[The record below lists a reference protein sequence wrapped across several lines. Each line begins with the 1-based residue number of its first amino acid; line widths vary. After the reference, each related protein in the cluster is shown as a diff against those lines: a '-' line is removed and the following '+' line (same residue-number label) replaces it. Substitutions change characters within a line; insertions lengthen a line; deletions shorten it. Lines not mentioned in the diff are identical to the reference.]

1 MKIVRNPNRWLKK
14 LSQAAALVS
23 LMAGSQTAYSQD
35 GGFTFGR
42 TPTGSASEVVDSNTN
57 GLGVTFRGG
66 HMAGSTVGREE
77 SITHINLM
85 PYVSIN
91 DGMLFGDSRL
101 LRANKGDLGWSFGG
115 GYRHY
120 IQDWDVVVGGNGY
133 YDHDG
138 LTGADLQQWS
148 AGAEILAHGWEMR
161 GNYYQTFGDT
171 FSLVGQRIDQN
182 SAAFA
187 GNNITFTRIDTF
199 AEALKGFDAEAGI
212 LLPGDIAE
220 RFDLRAFGGGYF
232 YEGENIDGFAGWST
246 RLQADIGRW
255 LELGLKLT
263 DDEVFSTT
271 LSFNAAVYFG
281 GFESQEHTKRS
292 AIQRFRDPVRRNMN
306 VVASTSDTLAPGQI
320 AIDPNDNLPF
330 TVAHVN
336 SNDLIGPFNGTVEN
350 PFANLTQG
358 LGANTDIVFVHAGS
372 QFNAAP
378 QNVVSLLPSQK
389 LIGEGLIQ
397 TNRSTETS
405 VTVLALG
412 NPLQLTLPDSP
423 TFAANPNL
431 LRPTIGNS
439 VGNAVTMAN
448 DSAFSGFI
456 IDNPTGNGIFSNGAV
471 DTSISDVLVQGAGQS
486 AIFLQN
492 TSGTTAITNT
502 TLIADAA
509 ATGATFHV
517 NGGSGT
523 VRFSS
528 TDNFVLAAI
537 TNASSQ
543 QSVLI
548 ENMTGGNVD
557 MIRSSV
563 TEDGGLG
570 VVIRNNTGGAATLDN
585 LNLANSSGTGIAI
598 LDSAGNYTIRK
609 TSTQLQQTTVTNAA
623 LQSILVNN
631 ASGTI
636 TFTDDVLISSRNA
649 EGVEVR
655 FSSGDVTFND
665 NVTLN
670 DLAAGAVARA
680 GVFVHDQLANG
691 SVAFQDQLTI
701 RGTATRGSLAEGV
714 FLTNNNAASEF
725 LVSGDTNIVGT
736 NGVSVRI
743 DNNNGLARF
752 LGQTQISQR
761 LVEGIA
767 VTNSAGAVQFG
778 GTAGDVATVLND
790 LAAPSQS
797 AAILATNNSANIVFG
812 GVSVDNAQ
820 GNLPGGAGMHLVNN
834 TGEINVGTLNIV
846 SLDGVGLFGLNN
858 SSIEI
863 RGGDIISDNQA
874 AVNIEQSGI
883 EISLESVTSS
893 NSPNYGIRLVETNR
907 TNLQTFEVDP
917 NIAND
922 VPGDGGIISGAKGNG
937 LDDNDA
943 AGVFLQNAGQ
953 VRLRAMTLDDNEFGV
968 RIRNTETTPG
978 LPDSIKQN
986 FILERSLV
994 QESDIRGLDSQD
1006 LMGLSIQ
1013 NSTFDNNGDDAGD
1026 GRETILLNYTTR
1038 LDLDTITR
1046 FSQANDPFV
1055 VTIEDSDFTSV
1066 TNDVIRVGQTGIGAN
1081 GAAIRFDLL
1090 RNSFTVSDTADFT
1103 GAGGADLL
1111 DDAFIFDWDGPAQV
1125 IVEDNLFDM
1134 ISVNQQQAVRIIT
1147 DSNTDE
1153 LDFSFQRNQVNVNN
1167 VTLNEGAVDLDL
1179 TGPANINSANYQ
1191 IANNVL
1197 NLSDGTGVNNNNAGG
1212 LPTGFELT
1220 LNRVADVGFVNN
1232 DIIIAADG
1240 GTGIHIDR
1248 AVASSEF
1255 LINGNRIGFFD
1266 NGNAAERGIIF
1277 RQVTGVVSLFGNV
1290 DNEVI
1295 ILQNNGGNGVVEQAF
1310 LMPLNSNNGRI
1321 IVNGALVP

>member
-14 LSQAAALVS
+14 LSRAAALLS
-23 LMAGSQTAYSQD
+23 LMAGTQTAYSQD
-35 GGFTFGR
+35 GAFTFGR
-42 TPTGSASEVVDSNTN
+42 TPTGSASEVVDSNRD
-57 GLGVTFRGG
+57 GLGVQFRGG
-66 HMAGSTVGREE
+66 HMAGSTVGRQE

-101 LRANKGDLGWSFGG
+101 LRANKGDLAWSFGG

-120 IQDWDVVVGGNGY
+120 IQDWDVVIGGNGY

-148 AGAEILAHGWEMR
+148 TGAEILAHDWEMR

-171 FSLVGQRIDQN
+171 FNLVGQRIDQD

-199 AEALKGFDAEAGI
+199 AEALKGFDAEAGF

-220 RFDLRAFGGGYF
+220 RFDLRAFGGGY
-232 YEGENIDGFAGWST
+232 YYQGENIDGFAGWST
-246 RLQADIGRW
+246 RMQADIGRW

-263 DDEVFSTT
+263 NDEVFDTT
-271 LSFNAAVYFG
+271 VSFNAAVYFG

-306 VVASTSDTLAPGQI
+306 VVASTSDTNAPGQI
-320 AIDPNDNLPF
+320 AIDPDDNLPF

-350 PFANLTQG
+350 PFSSLTQG
-358 LGANTDIVFVHAGS
+358 LGAGTDIVFVHAGS

-378 QNVVSLLPSQK
+378 QNIVNLLPSQQ

-397 TNRSTETS
+397 TNRNTETT

-431 LRPTIGNS
+431 LRPTIANS
-439 VGNAVTMAN
+439 AGNAVTMAN
-448 DSAFSGFI
+448 ESTFSGFI
-456 IDNPTGNGIFSNGAV
+456 IDNPTGHGIFSNGAI
-471 DTSISDVLVQGAGQS
+471 DTSINDVLVQGADQS

-509 ATGATFHV
+509 ATDATFHV
-517 NGGSGT
+517 TGGSGI

-528 TDNFVLAAI
+528 TDNFLLAAI
-537 TNASSQ
+537 TNDSAQ

-570 VVIRNNTGGAATLDN
+570 VVIRNNTGGSATLDN
-585 LNLANSSGTGIAI
+585 LNLANSTGTGIAI

-623 LQSILVNN
+623 QQSILVNN

-636 TFTDDVLISSRNA
+636 TFTDDVLISNRNA

-655 FSSGDVTFND
+655 LSSGSVRFGGDVMLD
-665 NVTLN
+665 ELG
-670 DLAAGAVARA
+670 GAVGAQA
-680 GVFVHDQLANG
+680 GISVHDQLANG
-691 SVAFQDQLTI
+691 SVIMEDQLTI
-701 RGTATRGSLAEGV
+701 RGVTGRGSLAEGV
-714 FLTNNNAASEF
+714 LLTNNNAASEF
-725 LVSGDTNIVGT
+725 IVQGDTNIIGT
-736 NGVSVRI
+736 NGISVRI
-743 DNNNGLARF
+743 NNNDGRAQF

-767 VTNSAGAVQFG
+767 ITNSAGAIQFG
-778 GTAGDVATVLND
+778 GTASDIASVLND

-797 AAILATNNSANIVFG
+797 AAILATDNSANIVFG
-812 GVSVDNAQ
+812 GIAVDNAQ
-820 GNLPGGAGMHLVNN
+820 GNLPGGAGVHLVNN
-834 TGEINVGTLNIV
+834 TGEINIGTLDII

-858 SSIEI
+858 ASIEV
-863 RGGDIISDNQA
+863 RGGDILSDNQA
-874 AVNIEQSGI
+874 AVNIEESGI
-883 EISLESVTSS
+883 DISLESVTSN
-893 NSPNYGIRLVETNR
+893 NSPDYGIRLVETNK
-907 TNLQTFEVDP
+907 TNLKTFEVDP
-917 NIAND
+917 NIVND
-922 VPGDGGIISGAKGNG
+922 VPGDGGTITGAKGNG
-937 LDDNDA
+937 LDDNDS

-968 RIRNTETTPG
+968 RIRNTESTPG
-978 LPDSIKQN
+978 LPDSTKQN
-986 FILERSLV
+986 FVLERSLV
-994 QESDIRGLDSQD
+994 QDSDIRGLDSQD

-1013 NSTFDNNGDDAGD
+1013 NSSFDNNGDDAAA
-1026 GRETILLNYTTR
+1026 GRETILLDYTTR
-1038 LDLDTITR
+1038 LDLDTITQ
-1046 FSQANDPFV
+1046 FNQANDPFV

-1066 TNDVIRVGQTGIGAN
+1066 TTDVINIGQSNISAN
-1081 GAAIRFDLL
+1081 GAAIGIDML
-1090 RNSFTVSDTADFT
+1090 RNTFTVSDTADPT
-1103 GAGGADLL
+1103 GSGPL
-1111 DDAFIFDWDGPAQV
+1111 DDAFIFDWNGPVQMR
-1125 IVEDNLFDM
+1125 VENNLFDM
-1134 ISVNQQQAVRIIT
+1134 ISVNQQQAVSIRT
-1147 DSNTDE
+1147 RSTTDE
-1153 LDFSFQRNQVNVNN
+1153 FDFSFQRNLVNVNN
-1167 VTLNEGAVDLDL
+1167 VTLNAGAVDLRID
-1179 TGPANINSANYQ
+1179 GPSNMNTVNFQ
-1191 IANNVL
+1191 IANNDI
-1197 NLSDGTGVNNNNAGG
+1197 NISDGTGANNNNAGDR
-1212 LPTGFELT
+1212 PTGLK
-1220 LNRVADVGFVNN
+1220 LRLARDANVGIANN
-1232 DIIIAADG
+1232 DIIATADG
-1240 GTGIHIDR
+1240 ATGILIER
-1248 AVASSEF
+1248 AAASSDF
-1255 LINGNRIGFFD
+1255 LISGNRIGFSDF
-1266 NGNAAERGIIF
+1266 GIEAERGIIF
-1277 RQVTGVVSLFGNV
+1277 QQVTGVVSIFGNV
-1290 DNEVI
+1290 DNQVI
-1295 ILQNNGGNGVVEQAF
+1295 ILQNAGGNGAVEQTF
-1310 LMPLNSNNGRI
+1310 FMPANSNNGQI

>member
-1 MKIVRNPNRWLKK
+1 MKIVRNPNRWLNK
-14 LSQAAALVS
+14 LSRAAALLS

-42 TPTGSASEVVDSNTN
+42 NPTGSASEVVDSNTN

-120 IQDWDVVVGGNGY
+120 IQDWDVVIGGNGY

-138 LTGADLQQWS
+138 LTGADMQQWS
-148 AGAEILAHGWEMR
+148 AGAEVLAHGWEMR

-199 AEALKGFDAEAGI
+199 AEALKGFDAEAGV

-263 DDEVFSTT
+263 DDEIFSTT

-320 AIDPNDNLPF
+320 AINPDDNQPF

-350 PFANLTQG
+350 PFASLSQG
-358 LGANTDIVFVHAGS
+358 LQANTDIVFVHAGS

-378 QNVVSLLPSQK
+378 QNIVNLLPSQK

-412 NPLQLTLPDSP
+412 NELQLILPDSP

-439 VGNAVTMAN
+439 AGNAVTMADN
-448 DSAFSGFI
+448 STFSGFI
-456 IDNPTGNGIFSNGAV
+456 IDNPTGNGIFSNGAI
-471 DTSISDVLVQGAGQS
+471 DTFINDVLVQGAGQS

-509 ATGATFHV
+509 ATGPTFHV
-517 NGGSGT
+517 DGGAGT

-528 TDNFVLAAI
+528 TDNFLLASI
-537 TNASSQ
+537 TNASPQ
-543 QSVLI
+543 ESVLL

-585 LNLANSSGTGIAI
+585 LNLANSNGTGIAI

-609 TSTQLQQTTVTNAA
+609 TSPQLQQTTVTNAA

-636 TFTDDVLISSRNA
+636 SFTDDVLISSRNA

-655 FSSGDVTFND
+655 FSSGDVTFNG

-691 SVAFQDQLTI
+691 SVTFQDQLTI
-701 RGTATRGSLAEGV
+701 RGANTRGSLAEGV
-714 FLTNNNAASEF
+714 FLTNNDAASEF
-725 LVSGDTNIVGT
+725 LVNGDTNIVGT
-736 NGVSVRI
+736 DGISVRI

-761 LVEGIA
+761 LLEGIA
-767 VTNSAGAVQFG
+767 ITNSAGAVQFG

-790 LAAPSQS
+790 LGAPSQS
-797 AAILATNNSANIVFG
+797 AAILATDNSANIVFG
-812 GVSVDNAQ
+812 GVSIDNAQ

-846 SLDGVGLFGLNN
+846 SLDGIGLFGLNN
-858 SSIEI
+858 ASIEI
-863 RGGDIISDNQA
+863 RGGDILSDNQA
-874 AVNIEQSGI
+874 AVNIEESGI
-883 EISLESVTSS
+883 DITLESVTSS
-893 NSPNYGIRLVETNR
+893 NSPNYGIRLVETNK

-917 NIAND
+917 NIVND

-978 LPDSIKQN
+978 LPDSVKQN

-994 QESDIRGLDSQD
+994 QESDIRGIDSQD

-1013 NSTFDNNGDDAGD
+1013 NSTFDNNGDDAAE

-1066 TNDVIRVGQTGIGAN
+1066 TNDVIRVGQTGIGST

-1090 RNSFTVSDTADFT
+1090 RTSFTVSDTSDFT

-1125 IVEDNLFDM
+1125 ILEDNLFDM
-1134 ISVNQQQAVRIIT
+1134 ISVNQQQAVRLIT

-1153 LDFSFQRNQVNVNN
+1153 LDFSFQRNRVNVNN

-1179 TGPANINSANYQ
+1179 TGPANMNSANFQ

-1248 AVASSEF
+1248 TVGSSQF
-1255 LINGNRIGFFD
+1255 LISGNRIGFSDF
-1266 NGNAAERGIIF
+1266 GNQPERGIIF

-1290 DNEVI
+1290 DNEVV
-1295 ILQNNGGNGVVEQAF
+1295 ILQNAGGNGVVEQDF
-1310 LMPLNSNNGRI
+1310 LMPLNAANGRI

>member
-14 LSQAAALVS
+14 LSQAAALLS

-42 TPTGSASEVVDSNTN
+42 TPTGSASEVVDSNTD
-57 GLGVTFRGG
+57 GLGVSFRGG
-66 HMAGSTVGREE
+66 HMAGSTVGRQE

-120 IQDWDVVVGGNGY
+120 IQDWDVVIGGNGY

-148 AGAEILAHGWEMR
+148 AGGEVLAHGWEMR

-171 FSLVGQRIDQN
+171 FNLVGQRIDQD

-199 AEALKGFDAEAGI
+199 AEALKGFDAEAGF

-220 RFDLRAFGGGYF
+220 RFDLRAFGGGY
-232 YEGENIDGFAGWST
+232 YYQGENTDGFAGWST
-246 RLQADIGRW
+246 RMQADIGRW

-263 DDEVFSTT
+263 NDEVFDTT
-271 LSFNAAVYFG
+271 VSFNAAVYFG

-306 VVASTSDTLAPGQI
+306 VVASTNDTSAPGQL

-350 PFANLTQG
+350 PFASLTQG

-378 QNVVSLLPSQK
+378 QNIVSLLPSQK

-397 TNRSTETS
+397 TNRNTETS

-439 VGNAVTMAN
+439 AGNAVTMAN
-448 DSAFSGFI
+448 NSTFSGFI
-456 IDNPTGNGIFSNGAV
+456 IDNPTGNGIFSNGATN
-471 DTSISDVLVQGAGQS
+471 TSINDVLVQGAGQS

-502 TLIADAA
+502 TLIADAV
-509 ATGATFHV
+509 ATNATFRV
-517 NGGSGT
+517 SGGSGT

-528 TDNFVLAAI
+528 TDNFLLASI
-537 TNASSQ
+537 TNDSPQ
-543 QSVLI
+543 QSVLL

-585 LNLANSSGTGIAI
+585 LNLANSTGTGIAI
-598 LDSAGNYTIRK
+598 LDSAGNYTFRK
-609 TSTQLQQTTVTNAA
+609 TSTQLQQITVTNAA
-623 LQSILVNN
+623 QQSILVNN
-631 ASGTI
+631 ASGTVS
-636 TFTDDVLISSRNA
+636 FTDDVLISSRNA

-655 FSSGDVTFND
+655 LSSGDVGFSGD
-665 NVTLN
+665 VTLD
-670 DLAAGAVARA
+670 DLGVAALARA
-680 GVFVHDQLANG
+680 GVSVHDQLANG
-691 SVAFQDQLTI
+691 SVTFQDQLTI
-701 RGTATRGSLAEGV
+701 RGANTRGSLAEGV

-725 LVSGDTNIVGT
+725 LVNGDTNIVGT
-736 NGVSVRI
+736 DGISVRI

-761 LVEGIA
+761 LVEGIS

-778 GTAGDVATVLND
+778 ATAGDVASVLND

-797 AAILATNNSANIVFG
+797 AAIRATNNSANIVFG
-812 GVSVDNAQ
+812 GVAIDNAQ
-820 GNLPGGAGMHLVNN
+820 GNLLGGAGMHLVNN
-834 TGEINVGTLNIV
+834 TGEINVGTLDII

-858 SSIEI
+858 ASIEV
-863 RGGDIISDNQA
+863 RGGDILSDNQA

-883 EISLESVTSS
+883 DISLESVTSN
-893 NSPNYGIRLVETNR
+893 NSPNYGIRLVETNK

-922 VPGDGGIISGAKGNG
+922 VPGDGGIITGAKGNG
-937 LDDNDA
+937 LDDNDS

-978 LPDSIKQN
+978 LPDSTKQN

-994 QESDIRGLDSQD
+994 QDSDIRGIDSQN

-1013 NSTFDNNGDDAGD
+1013 NSSFDNNGDSATA
-1026 GRETILLNYTTR
+1026 GRETILLDYTVR
-1038 LDLDTITR
+1038 LDLDTITQ

-1055 VTIEDSDFTSV
+1055 VTIEDSDFTSA
-1066 TNDVIRVGQTGIGAN
+1066 TTSVINVGQSNIAAN

-1090 RNSFTVSDTADFT
+1090 RNTFTVSDTSDPT
-1103 GAGGADLL
+1103 GSSAL
-1111 DDAFIFDWDGPAQV
+1111 DDALIFDWTGPAQM
-1125 IVEDNLFDM
+1125 ILEDNLFDM
-1134 ISVNQQQAVRIIT
+1134 ISVNQQQAVSIRT
-1147 DSNTDE
+1147 RSTTDE
-1153 LDFSFQRNQVNVNN
+1153 FDFSFQRNQVNVNN
-1167 VTLNEGAVDLDL
+1167 VTLNAGAVDLRID
-1179 TGPANINSANYQ
+1179 GPSNMNTVNFQ
-1191 IANNVL
+1191 IANNDI
-1197 NLSDGTGVNNNNAGG
+1197 NISDGTGANNNNAGDR
-1212 LPTGFELT
+1212 PTGLK
-1220 LNRVADVGFVNN
+1220 LRLGRDADVGIINN
-1232 DIIIAADG
+1232 DIVATADG
-1240 GTGIHIDR
+1240 ATGILIER
-1248 AVASSEF
+1248 AAASSDF
-1255 LINGNRIGFFD
+1255 LISGNRIGFSDF
-1266 NGNAAERGIIF
+1266 GIEAERGIIF
-1277 RQVTGVVSLFGNV
+1277 QQVTGVVSIFGNV
-1290 DNEVI
+1290 DNQVVV
-1295 ILQNNGGNGVVEQAF
+1295 LQNAGGNGAVEQVF
-1310 LMPLNSNNGRI
+1310 FMPANSNNGQI

>member
-14 LSQAAALVS
+14 LSRATALLS
-23 LMAGSQTAYSQD
+23 LMAGTQAAYSQD
-35 GGFTFGR
+35 GAFSFGR
-42 TPTGSASEVVDSNTN
+42 TPTGSASEVVDSNRD

-77 SITHINLM
+77 SITHMSLT

-101 LRANKGDLGWSFGG
+101 LRANKGELGWSFGG

-120 IQDWDVVVGGNGY
+120 IQDWDVVIGGNGY
-133 YDHDG
+133 YDHDS

-148 AGAEILAHGWEMR
+148 AGGEILAHDWEMR

-171 FSLVGQRIDQN
+171 FNLVGQRIDQD

-199 AEALKGFDAEAGI
+199 AEALKGFDAEAGF

-220 RFDLRAFGGGYF
+220 RFDLRAFGGGYY
-232 YEGENIDGFAGWST
+232 YEGENIEGFAGWST

-263 DDEVFSTT
+263 NDEVFDTT
-271 LSFNAAVYFG
+271 VSFNAAVYFG

-306 VVASTSDTLAPGQI
+306 VVASTSDVQAPGQL
-320 AIDPNDNLPF
+320 AIDPDDNLPF

-350 PFANLTQG
+350 PFSSLTQG
-358 LGANTDIVFVHAGS
+358 LGAGTDIVFVHAGS

-378 QNVVSLLPSQK
+378 QNIVTLLPSQK

-397 TNRSTETS
+397 TNRNTETS

-423 TFAANPNL
+423 TFAANPTL

-439 VGNAVTMAN
+439 AGNAVTMAN
-448 DSAFSGFI
+448 DSLFSGFI
-456 IDNPTGNGIFSNGAV
+456 IDSPTGHGIFSNGAI
-471 DTSISDVLVQGAGQS
+471 DASINDVLVQGAGQS

-502 TLIADAA
+502 ALIADAA
-509 ATGATFHV
+509 ATGPTFHI

-523 VRFSS
+523 IRFSS
-528 TDNFVLAAI
+528 TDNFLLASI
-537 TNASSQ
+537 TNASPQ
-543 QSVLI
+543 QSLLI

-557 MIRSSV
+557 MIRSSI
-563 TEDGGLG
+563 TEDGGQG
-570 VVIRNNTGGAATLDN
+570 VLIRNNTGGSATLDN
-585 LNLANSSGTGIAI
+585 LNLANSTGTGIAI
-598 LDSAGNYTIRK
+598 LDSAGNYTFRK
-609 TSTQLQQTTVTNAA
+609 TSTQLQQITVTNAA
-623 LQSILVNN
+623 QQSILINN
-631 ASGTI
+631 ASGNVS
-636 TFTDDVLISSRNA
+636 FFDDVLISNRNA
-649 EGVEVR
+649 EGIEVR
-655 FSSGDVTFND
+655 LSSGDVEFNG
-665 NVTLN
+665 NVLL
-670 DLAAGAVARA
+670 DELGAGAGVQA
-680 GVFVHDQLANG
+680 GISVHDQLADG
-691 SVAFQDQLTI
+691 SVVMTDQLTI
-701 RGTATRGSLAEGV
+701 RGTIGRGSLGEGV

-725 LVSGDTNIVGT
+725 IVRGDTSITGT
-736 NGVSVRI
+736 DGVSVRI
-743 DNNNGLARF
+743 NNNDGRAQF
-752 LGQTQISQR
+752 LGQTLISGR

-767 VTNSAGAVQFG
+767 ITNSAGAIQFG
-778 GTAGDVATVLND
+778 GTAGDLANVLND

-797 AAILATNNSANIVFG
+797 AAILATDNSANIVFG
-812 GVSVDNAQ
+812 GVAIDNAQ

-834 TGEINVGTLNIV
+834 TGEINIGALDIN
-846 SLDGVGLFGLNN
+846 SLDGVGLFGFNN
-858 SSIEI
+858 ASIEV
-863 RGGDIISDNQA
+863 RGGDIVSDNQA
-874 AVNIEQSGI
+874 AVNIEESGI
-883 EISLESVTSS
+883 DISLESVTSS
-893 NSPNYGIRLVETNR
+893 NSPNYGIRLVETNK

-937 LDDNDA
+937 IDDDDS

-978 LPDSIKQN
+978 LPDSVKQN

-994 QESDIRGLDSQD
+994 QESDIRAIDSQD

-1013 NSTFDNNGDDAGD
+1013 NSTFDNNGDDAAA

-1066 TNDVIRVGQTGIGAN
+1066 TNDVITVGQTGIAAN
-1081 GAAIRFDLL
+1081 GAAIRLDLL
-1090 RNSFTVSDTADFT
+1090 RNSFTVSDTADFA

-1125 IVEDNLFDM
+1125 ILEDNLFDM
-1134 ISVNQQQAVRIIT
+1134 ISVNQQQAVRLIT

-1153 LDFSFQRNQVNVNN
+1153 LDFSFQRNRVNVNN

-1179 TGPANINSANYQ
+1179 TGPANMNSANFQ

-1248 AVASSEF
+1248 TVASSSF
-1255 LINGNRIGFFD
+1255 LISGNRIGFSD
-1266 NGNAAERGIIF
+1266 VGNQPERGIIF

-1290 DNEVI
+1290 DNQVV
-1295 ILQNNGGNGVVEQAF
+1295 ILQTTGGNGVVEQNF
-1310 LMPLNSNNGRI
+1310 SMPLNAANGQI
-1321 IVNGALVP
+1321 IVNGVLVP

>member
-14 LSQAAALVS
+14 LSRAAAILS

-35 GGFTFGR
+35 GAFSFGR
-42 TPTGSASEVVDSNTN
+42 TPTGSASEVVDSNRD
-57 GLGVTFRGG
+57 GLGVSFRGG
-66 HMAGSTVGREE
+66 HMAGSTVGRQE

-120 IQDWDVVVGGNGY
+120 IQDWDVVIGGNGY

-138 LTGADLQQWS
+138 LTGTDLQQWS
-148 AGAEILAHGWEMR
+148 AGGEILAQGWELR

-171 FSLVGQRIDQN
+171 FNLVGQSIDQD
-182 SAAFA
+182 SAAFS
-187 GNNITFTRIDTF
+187 GNNITFTRVDTF
-199 AEALKGFDAEAGI
+199 AEALKGFDAEAGF

-232 YEGENIDGFAGWST
+232 YEGENINGFAGWST

-263 DDEVFSTT
+263 NDEVFDTT
-271 LSFNAAVYFG
+271 VSFNAAVYFG

-306 VVASTSDTLAPGQI
+306 VVASTSDTLAPGQL
-320 AIDPNDNLPF
+320 AIDPDDNLPF

-358 LGANTDIVFVHAGS
+358 LGAGTDIVFVHAGS
-372 QFNAAP
+372 IFDAAP
-378 QNVVSLLPSQK
+378 QNVVNLLPSQQ

-397 TNRSTETS
+397 TNRNTETS
-405 VTVLALG
+405 ITVLALG

-431 LRPTIGNS
+431 LRPTLRNS
-439 VGNAVTMAN
+439 AGNAVTMAD
-448 DSAFSGFI
+448 DSLFSGFI
-456 IDNPTGNGIFSNGAV
+456 IDNPTGHGIFSNGAT
-471 DTSISDVLVQGAGQS
+471 DTTINDVLVQGAGQS

-492 TSGTTAITNT
+492 TSGITAITNT

-509 ATGATFHV
+509 ATNATFHV
-517 NGGSGT
+517 DGGSGT

-528 TDNFVLAAI
+528 TDNFLLASI
-537 TNASSQ
+537 TNDSAL

-570 VVIRNNTGGAATLDN
+570 VLIRNNTGGSATLDN
-585 LNLANSSGTGIAI
+585 LNLANSTGTGLAI

-609 TSTQLQQTTVTNAA
+609 TSTQLQQTTITNAA

-631 ASGTI
+631 ASGTVA
-636 TFTDDVLISSRNA
+636 FTDDVLISNRNA
-649 EGVEVR
+649 EGIEVQSSSGIVR
-655 FSSGDVTFND
+655 FTGDVMLD
-665 NVTLN
+665 ELG
-670 DLAAGAVARA
+670 AGAGAQA
-680 GVFVHDQLANG
+680 GISVHDQLANG
-691 SVAFQDQLTI
+691 LVTLEDQLTI
-701 RGTATRGSLAEGV
+701 RGITGRGSLGEGV
-714 FLTNNNAASEF
+714 FLTNNDAASGF
-725 LVSGDTNIVGT
+725 IVRGDTNIIGT
-736 NGVSVRI
+736 DGISVRI
-743 DNNNGLARF
+743 DNNDGRAQF

-761 LVEGIA
+761 LLEGISI
-767 VTNSAGAVQFG
+767 TNSAGAIQFG
-778 GTAGDVATVLND
+778 GTAGDIATILND

-797 AAILATNNSANIVFG
+797 AAILATDNSANIVFG
-812 GVSVDNAQ
+812 GVAIDNAQ

-834 TGEINVGTLNIV
+834 TGEINIGTLDII
-846 SLDGVGLFGLNN
+846 SLDGIGLFGLNN
-858 SSIEI
+858 ASIEV
-863 RGGDIISDNQA
+863 RGGDILSDNQA
-874 AVNIEQSGI
+874 AVNIEESGI
-883 EISLESVTSS
+883 DISLESVTSN
-893 NSPNYGIRLVETNR
+893 NSPNYGIRLVETNK

-917 NIAND
+917 NIPND
-922 VPGDGGIISGAKGNG
+922 VPGDGGIISGAKNNG
-937 LDDNDA
+937 VDDDDS

-994 QESDIRGLDSQD
+994 QDSDIRGIDSQN

-1013 NSTFDNNGDDAGD
+1013 DSSFDNNGDDAAV
-1026 GRETILLNYTTR
+1026 GRETILLDYTVR
-1038 LDLDTITR
+1038 LDLDTITQ
-1046 FSQANDPFV
+1046 FNQASDPFV
-1055 VTIEDSDFTSV
+1055 VTIEDSDFTS
-1066 TNDVIRVGQTGIGAN
+1066 TTTDVINVGQSDIAAN

-1090 RNSFTVSDTADFT
+1090 RNTFTVSDATDPT
-1103 GAGGADLL
+1103 GSGGI
-1111 DDAFIFDWDGPAQV
+1111 DDAFIFDWNGPVQM

-1134 ISVNQQQAVRIIT
+1134 ISVIQQQALSVRT
-1147 DSNTDE
+1147 RSTTDE
-1153 LDFSFQRNQVNVNN
+1153 FDFSFQRNQVNVNN
-1167 VTLNEGAVDLDL
+1167 VTLNAGAVDLRID
-1179 TGPANINSANYQ
+1179 GPSNMNTVAFQ
-1191 IANNVL
+1191 IANNDI
-1197 NLSDGTGVNNNNAGG
+1197 NISDGG
-1212 LPTGFELT
+1212 LLNVAVGDRPTGIKLR
-1220 LNRVADVGFVNN
+1220 LARDANVGLVNN
-1232 DIIIAADG
+1232 DIVAAADG
-1240 GTGIHIDR
+1240 STGILIER
-1248 AVASSEF
+1248 AAASSDF
-1255 LINGNRIGFFD
+1255 LISGNRIGFTD
-1266 NGNAAERGIIF
+1266 LGIEAERGIIF
-1277 RQVTGVVSLFGNV
+1277 QQVTGVVSIFGNV
-1290 DNEVI
+1290 DNQVI
-1295 ILQNNGGNGVVEQAF
+1295 ILQNAGGNGAVEQAF
-1310 LMPLNSNNGRI
+1310 FMPANSNNGQI

>member
-1 MKIVRNPNRWLKK
+1 MKIVRNPNRWLNK
-14 LSQAAALVS
+14 LSRAAALLS
-23 LMAGSQTAYSQD
+23 LMAGAQTAYSQD
-35 GGFTFGR
+35 GAFSFGR
-42 TPTGSASEVVDSNTN
+42 TPTGSASEVVDSNRD
-57 GLGVTFRGG
+57 GLGVSFRGG
-66 HMAGSTVGREE
+66 HMAGSTVGRQE

-120 IQDWDVVVGGNGY
+120 IQDWDVVIGGNGY

-148 AGAEILAHGWEMR
+148 TGAEILANNWELR

-171 FSLVGQRIDQN
+171 FNLVGQRIDQD

-199 AEALKGFDAEAGI
+199 AEALKGFDAEAGF

-220 RFDLRAFGGGYF
+220 RFDLRAFGGGY
-232 YEGENIDGFAGWST
+232 YYQGENIEGFAGWST
-246 RLQADIGRW
+246 RMQADIGRW

-263 DDEVFSTT
+263 NDEVFDTT
-271 LSFNAAVYFG
+271 VSFNAAVYFG

-306 VVASTSDTLAPGQI
+306 VVASTSDTQAPGQL
-320 AIDPNDNLPF
+320 AIDPDDNLPF

-350 PFANLTQG
+350 PFASLTQG
-358 LGANTDIVFVHAGS
+358 LGAGTDIVFVHAGS
-372 QFNAAP
+372 VFNAAP
-378 QNVVSLLPSQK
+378 QNIVTLLPSQK

-397 TNRSTETS
+397 TNRNTETS

-431 LRPTIGNS
+431 LRPTISNT

-448 DSAFSGFI
+448 DSIFSGFI
-456 IDNPTGNGIFSNGAV
+456 IDSPTGHGIFSNGAI
-471 DTSISDVLVQGAGQS
+471 DTSINDVLVQGAGQS

-509 ATGATFHV
+509 ATNATFHV

-528 TDNFVLAAI
+528 TDNFLLASISNDSAL
-537 TNASSQ
+537 

-570 VVIRNNTGGAATLDN
+570 VVIRNNTGGSATLDN
-585 LNLANSSGTGIAI
+585 LNLANSTGTGIAI

-623 LQSILVNN
+623 QQSILVNN
-631 ASGTI
+631 ASGTVS
-636 TFTDDVLISSRNA
+636 FTDDVLISNRNA

-655 FSSGDVTFND
+655 LSSGSVSFKGDVMLD
-665 NVTLN
+665 ELGGGVG
-670 DLAAGAVARA
+670 AQAGIS
-680 GVFVHDQLANG
+680 VHDQLAGG
-691 SVAFQDQLTI
+691 SVVMEDQLSI
-701 RGTATRGSLAEGV
+701 RGVTGRGSLGEGV
-714 FLTNNNAASEF
+714 FLTNNDAASEF
-725 LVSGDTNIVGT
+725 IVRGDTNIIGT
-736 NGVSVRI
+736 DGISVRI
-743 DNNNGLARF
+743 DNNDGRAQF

-767 VTNSAGAVQFG
+767 ITNSAGAIQFG
-778 GTAGDVATVLND
+778 ATASDIASVLND

-797 AAILATNNSANIVFG
+797 AAILATDNSANIVFG
-812 GVSVDNAQ
+812 GVSIDNAQ
-820 GNLPGGAGMHLVNN
+820 GNLLGGAGMHLVNN
-834 TGEINVGTLNIV
+834 TGEINIGALDII

-858 SSIEI
+858 ASIEV
-863 RGGDIISDNQA
+863 RRGDILSDNQA
-874 AVNIEQSGI
+874 AVNIEESGI
-883 EISLESVTSS
+883 DITLESVTSN
-893 NSPNYGIRLVETNR
+893 NSPNYGIRLVETNK
-907 TNLQTFEVDP
+907 TNLQTFVVDP

-922 VPGDGGIISGAKGNG
+922 VPGDGGTISGAKGNG
-937 LDDNDA
+937 LDDDDS

-978 LPDSIKQN
+978 LPDSVKQN

-994 QESDIRGLDSQD
+994 QDSDIRGLDSRD

-1013 NSTFDNNGDDAGD
+1013 NSTFDNNGDDAAA
-1026 GRETILLNYTTR
+1026 GRETILLDYTTR
-1038 LDLDTITR
+1038 LDLDTITQ

-1055 VTIEDSDFTSV
+1055 VTIEDSNFTS
-1066 TNDVIRVGQTGIGAN
+1066 TTTDVINVGQSSNSAI

-1090 RNSFTVSDTADFT
+1090 RNTFTVSDTTDP
-1103 GAGGADLL
+1103 AGSGGI
-1111 DDAFIFDWDGPAQV
+1111 DDALIFDWNGPVQM

-1134 ISVNQQQAVRIIT
+1134 ISLVQQQAVSIRT
-1147 DSNTDE
+1147 RSTTDE
-1153 LDFSFQRNQVNVNN
+1153 FDFSFQRNIVNVNN
-1167 VTLNEGAVDLDL
+1167 VTVNTGAVDLRID
-1179 TGPANINSANYQ
+1179 GPSNMNSVNFQ
-1191 IANNVL
+1191 IANNDF
-1197 NLSDGTGVNNNNAGG
+1197 NISDGTGGNNNVAGDR
-1212 LPTGFELT
+1212 PTGLK
-1220 LNRVADVGFVNN
+1220 LRLARDANVGIVNN
-1232 DIIIAADG
+1232 DIIATADG
-1240 GTGIHIDR
+1240 ATGILIER
-1248 AVASSEF
+1248 AAASSDF
-1255 LINGNRIGFFD
+1255 LISGNRIGFTDF
-1266 NGNAAERGIIF
+1266 GIEAERGIIF
-1277 RQVTGVVSLFGNV
+1277 QQVTGVVSIFGNV
-1290 DNEVI
+1290 DNQVVV
-1295 ILQNNGGNGVVEQAF
+1295 LQNAGGNGAVETPFFVPAGAATGQ
-1310 LMPLNSNNGRI
+1310 I
-1321 IVNGALVP
+1321 IINGALIQL

>member
-1 MKIVRNPNRWLKK
+1 MKIVRNPNRWLNK
-14 LSQAAALVS
+14 LSRAAALLS
-23 LMAGSQTAYSQD
+23 LMAGAQTAYSQD
-35 GGFTFGR
+35 GAFSFGR
-42 TPTGSASEVVDSNTN
+42 TPTGSASEVVDSNRD
-57 GLGVTFRGG
+57 GLGVSFRGG
-66 HMAGSTVGREE
+66 HMAGSTVGRQE

-120 IQDWDVVVGGNGY
+120 IQDWDVVIGGNGY

-138 LTGADLQQWS
+138 LTGANLQQWS
-148 AGAEILAHGWEMR
+148 TGAEVLANDWELR

-171 FSLVGQRIDQN
+171 FSLVGQRIDQD

-199 AEALKGFDAEAGI
+199 AEALKGFDAEAGF

-220 RFDLRAFGGGYF
+220 RFDLRAFGGGY
-232 YEGENIDGFAGWST
+232 YYQGENIDGFAGWST
-246 RLQADIGRW
+246 RMQADIGRW

-263 DDEVFSTT
+263 NDEVFDTT
-271 LSFNAAVYFG
+271 VSFNAAVYFG

-306 VVASTSDTLAPGQI
+306 VVASTSDTQAPGQL
-320 AIDPNDNLPF
+320 AIDPDDNLPF

-358 LGANTDIVFVHAGS
+358 LGAGTDIVFVHAGS
-372 QFNAAP
+372 VFDAAP
-378 QNVVSLLPSQK
+378 QNIVNLLPSQK

-397 TNRSTETS
+397 TNRNTETS

-431 LRPTIGNS
+431 LRPTISNS

-448 DSAFSGFI
+448 DSIFSGFI
-456 IDNPTGNGIFSNGAV
+456 IDSPTGHGIFSNGAI
-471 DTSISDVLVQGAGQS
+471 DTSINDVLVQGAGQS

-509 ATGATFHV
+509 ATNATFHV

-528 TDNFVLAAI
+528 NDNFLLAAI
-537 TNASSQ
+537 TNDSAL

-548 ENMTGGNVD
+548 ENMTGGGVD

-570 VVIRNNTGGAATLDN
+570 ILIRNNTGGSATLDN
-585 LNLANSSGTGIAI
+585 LNLANSTGTGIAI

-609 TSTQLQQTTVTNAA
+609 TSAQLQQTTVTNAA
-623 LQSILVNN
+623 QQSILVNN

-636 TFTDDVLISSRNA
+636 SFSDDVLISNRNA

-655 FSSGDVTFND
+655 FSSGSVSFKGDVM
-665 NVTLN
+665 LEE
-670 DLAAGAVARA
+670 LGGAAGAQA
-680 GVFVHDQLANG
+680 GISVHDQLANG
-691 SVAFQDQLTI
+691 SVVMEDQVTI
-701 RGTATRGSLAEGV
+701 RGVTGRGSLAEGV

-725 LVSGDTNIVGT
+725 IVRGDTNIIGT
-736 NGVSVRI
+736 DGVSVRI
-743 DNNNGLARF
+743 DNNDGRAQF

-767 VTNSAGAVQFG
+767 ITNSAGAIQFG
-778 GTAGDVATVLND
+778 ATASDIASVLND

-797 AAILATNNSANIVFG
+797 AAILATDNSANIVFG
-812 GVSVDNAQ
+812 GVSIDNAQ

-834 TGEINVGTLNIV
+834 TGEINIGALDII

-858 SSIEI
+858 ASIEV
-863 RGGDIISDNQA
+863 RRGDILSDNQA
-874 AVNIEQSGI
+874 AVNIEESGI
-883 EISLESVTSS
+883 DITLESVTSN
-893 NSPNYGIRLVETNR
+893 NSPNYGIRLVETNK
-907 TNLQTFEVDP
+907 TNLQTFVVDP

-922 VPGDGGIISGAKGNG
+922 VPGDGGTISGAKGNG
-937 LDDNDA
+937 LDDDDS

-994 QESDIRGLDSQD
+994 QDSDIRGLDSRD

-1013 NSTFDNNGDDAGD
+1013 NSTFDNNGDDAAA
-1026 GRETILLNYTTR
+1026 GRETILLDYTTR
-1038 LDLDTITR
+1038 LDLDTITQ

-1055 VTIEDSDFTSV
+1055 VTIEDTDFTS
-1066 TNDVIRVGQTGIGAN
+1066 TTTDVINVGQSSNSAT

-1090 RNSFTVSDTADFT
+1090 RNTFTVSDTTDPT
-1103 GAGGADLL
+1103 GSGGI
-1111 DDAFIFDWDGPAQV
+1111 DDAFIFDWNGPVQM

-1134 ISVNQQQAVRIIT
+1134 ISLVQQQAVSIRT
-1147 DSNTDE
+1147 RSTTDE
-1153 LDFSFQRNQVNVNN
+1153 FDFSFQRNIVNVNN
-1167 VTLNEGAVDLDL
+1167 VTVNTGAVDLRID
-1179 TGPANINSANYQ
+1179 GPSNMNSVNFQ
-1191 IANNVL
+1191 IANNDF
-1197 NLSDGTGVNNNNAGG
+1197 NISDGTGGNNIVAGDR
-1212 LPTGFELT
+1212 PTGLK
-1220 LNRVADVGFVNN
+1220 LRLARDANVGIVNN
-1232 DIIIAADG
+1232 DIVATADG
-1240 GTGIHIDR
+1240 ATGILIER
-1248 AVASSEF
+1248 AAASSDF
-1255 LINGNRIGFFD
+1255 LISGNRIGFTDF
-1266 NGNAAERGIIF
+1266 GIEAERGIIF
-1277 RQVTGVVSLFGNV
+1277 QQVTGVVSIFGNV
-1290 DNEVI
+1290 DNQVVV
-1295 ILQNNGGNGVVEQAF
+1295 LQNAGGNGAVEQTF
-1310 LMPLNSNNGRI
+1310 FMPANSNNGQI
-1321 IVNGALVP
+1321 IVNGVLVP

>member
-14 LSQAAALVS
+14 LSRAAALLS

-161 GNYYQTFGDT
+161 GNYYQTFGET
-171 FSLVGQRIDQN
+171 FNLVGQRIDQN

-187 GNNITFTRIDTF
+187 GNNITFTRVDTF
-199 AEALKGFDAEAGI
+199 AEALKGFDAEAGV

-320 AIDPNDNLPF
+320 AIDPDDNLPF

-372 QFNAAP
+372 QFTAAP
-378 QNVVSLLPSQK
+378 QNIVSLLPSQK

-397 TNRSTETS
+397 TNRNTETS

-431 LRPTIGNS
+431 LRPTIANT

-448 DSAFSGFI
+448 DSTFSGFI
-456 IDNPTGNGIFSNGAV
+456 IDNPTGHGIFSNGAV
-471 DTSISDVLVQGAGQS
+471 DTSINDVLIQGAGQS
-486 AIFLQN
+486 AILLQN
-492 TSGTTAITNT
+492 TAGTTAITNT
-502 TLIADAA
+502 TLIADVAA
-509 ATGATFHV
+509 NGPTFHV
-517 NGGSGT
+517 SGGSGT

-528 TDNFVLAAI
+528 TDNFLLAAI
-537 TNASSQ
+537 TNASPR

-585 LNLANSSGTGIAI
+585 LNLANSNGTGIAI
-598 LDSAGNYTIRK
+598 LDSAGNYTFRK

-636 TFTDDVLISSRNA
+636 SFTEDVLISSRNA
-649 EGVEVR
+649 EGVEAR
-655 FSSGDVTFND
+655 FSSGDVTFNG

-691 SVAFQDQLTI
+691 SVTFQDQLTI

-790 LAAPSQS
+790 LGAPSQS

-863 RGGDIISDNQA
+863 RGGDILSDNQA

-917 NIAND
+917 NIVND

-953 VRLRAMTLDDNEFGV
+953 VRLRAMTLDDNEFGI

-978 LPDSIKQN
+978 LPDSVKQN

-1066 TNDVIRVGQTGIGAN
+1066 TNDVIRVGQTGIAAN

-1090 RNSFTVSDTADFT
+1090 RNSFTVSDTADFG
-1103 GAGGADLL
+1103 GATGADLL

-1179 TGPANINSANYQ
+1179 TGPANMNSANYQ

-1255 LINGNRIGFFD
+1255 LISGNRIGFFD

-1290 DNEVI
+1290 DNEVV

-1310 LMPLNSNNGRI
+1310 LMPLNSNNGQI

>member
-1 MKIVRNPNRWLKK
+1 
-14 LSQAAALVS
+14 
-23 LMAGSQTAYSQD
+23 
-35 GGFTFGR
+35 
-42 TPTGSASEVVDSNTN
+42 
-57 GLGVTFRGG
+57 
-66 HMAGSTVGREE
+66 
-77 SITHINLM
+77 
-85 PYVSIN
+85 
-91 DGMLFGDSRL
+91 
-101 LRANKGDLGWSFGG
+101 
-115 GYRHY
+115 
-120 IQDWDVVVGGNGY
+120 
-133 YDHDG
+133 
-138 LTGADLQQWS
+138 
-148 AGAEILAHGWEMR
+148 
-161 GNYYQTFGDT
+161 
-171 FSLVGQRIDQN
+171 
-182 SAAFA
+182 
-187 GNNITFTRIDTF
+187 
-199 AEALKGFDAEAGI
+199 
-212 LLPGDIAE
+212 
-220 RFDLRAFGGGYF
+220 
-232 YEGENIDGFAGWST
+232 
-246 RLQADIGRW
+246 
-255 LELGLKLT
+255 
-263 DDEVFSTT
+263 
-271 LSFNAAVYFG
+271 
-281 GFESQEHTKRS
+281 
-292 AIQRFRDPVRRNMN
+292 
-306 VVASTSDTLAPGQI
+306 
-320 AIDPNDNLPF
+320 
-330 TVAHVN
+330 
-336 SNDLIGPFNGTVEN
+336 
-350 PFANLTQG
+350 
-358 LGANTDIVFVHAGS
+358 
-372 QFNAAP
+372 
-378 QNVVSLLPSQK
+378 
-389 LIGEGLIQ
+389 
-397 TNRSTETS
+397 
-405 VTVLALG
+405 
-412 NPLQLTLPDSP
+412 
-423 TFAANPNL
+423 
-431 LRPTIGNS
+431 
-439 VGNAVTMAN
+439 
-448 DSAFSGFI
+448 
-456 IDNPTGNGIFSNGAV
+456 
-471 DTSISDVLVQGAGQS
+471 
-486 AIFLQN
+486 
-492 TSGTTAITNT
+492 
-502 TLIADAA
+502 
-509 ATGATFHV
+509 
-517 NGGSGT
+517 
-523 VRFSS
+523 
-528 TDNFVLAAI
+528 
-537 TNASSQ
+537 
-543 QSVLI
+543 
-548 ENMTGGNVD
+548 
-557 MIRSSV
+557 
-563 TEDGGLG
+563 
-570 VVIRNNTGGAATLDN
+570 
-585 LNLANSSGTGIAI
+585 
-598 LDSAGNYTIRK
+598 
-609 TSTQLQQTTVTNAA
+609 
-623 LQSILVNN
+623 
-631 ASGTI
+631 
-636 TFTDDVLISSRNA
+636 
-649 EGVEVR
+649 
-655 FSSGDVTFND
+655 
-665 NVTLN
+665 
-670 DLAAGAVARA
+670 
-680 GVFVHDQLANG
+680 
-691 SVAFQDQLTI
+691 
-701 RGTATRGSLAEGV
+701 
-714 FLTNNNAASEF
+714 
-725 LVSGDTNIVGT
+725 
-736 NGVSVRI
+736 
-743 DNNNGLARF
+743 
-752 LGQTQISQR
+752 
-761 LVEGIA
+761 VEGIA

-917 NIAND
+917 NIVND

-978 LPDSIKQN
+978 LPDSVKQN

-1066 TNDVIRVGQTGIGAN
+1066 TNDVIRVGQTGIAAN

-1179 TGPANINSANYQ
+1179 TGPANMNSANYQ

-1255 LINGNRIGFFD
+1255 LISGNRIGFFD

-1290 DNEVI
+1290 DNEVV
-1295 ILQNNGGNGVVEQAF
+1295 ILQNNGGNGAVEQAF
-1310 LMPLNSNNGRI
+1310 LMPLNSNNGQI

>member
-1 MKIVRNPNRWLKK
+1 MKIVRNPNRWLNK
-14 LSQAAALVS
+14 LSRAAALLS

-42 TPTGSASEVVDSNTN
+42 NPTGSASEVVDSNTN

-101 LRANKGDLGWSFGG
+101 LRANQGDLGWSFGG

-120 IQDWDVVVGGNGY
+120 IQDWDVVFGGNGY

-138 LTGADLQQWS
+138 LTGANLQQWS
-148 AGAEILAHGWEMR
+148 AGAEVLAHGWEMR

-171 FSLVGQRIDQN
+171 FNLVGQRIDQS

-199 AEALKGFDAEAGI
+199 AEALKGFDAEAGL

-220 RFDLRAFGGGYF
+220 RFDLRAFGGGY
-232 YEGENIDGFAGWST
+232 YYQGENIDGFAGWST

-263 DDEVFSTT
+263 NDEVFDTT
-271 LSFNAAVYFG
+271 VSFNAAVYFG

-306 VVASTSDTLAPGQI
+306 VVASTSDTSAPGQL
-320 AIDPNDNLPF
+320 AIDPVDNLPF

-336 SNDLIGPFNGTVEN
+336 SNDLIGPFSGTVEN
-350 PFANLTQG
+350 PFASLTQG
-358 LGANTDIVFVHAGS
+358 LGAGTDIVFVHAGS

-378 QNVVSLLPSQK
+378 QNIVSLLPSQK

-397 TNRSTETS
+397 TNRSTETT

-448 DSAFSGFI
+448 ASLFSGFI

-509 ATGATFHV
+509 ATGATFQV
-517 NGGSGT
+517 DSGSGT

-528 TDNFVLAAI
+528 TDNFRLASI
-537 TNASSQ
+537 TNSSPL

-563 TEDGGLG
+563 TEDGGRG
-570 VVIRNNTGGAATLDN
+570 VLIRNNTGGSATLDN
-585 LNLANSSGTGIAI
+585 LNLANSTGTGIAI
-598 LDSAGNYTIRK
+598 LDSAGNYTFRK
-609 TSTQLQQTTVTNAA
+609 TSTQLQQITVTNAA
-623 LQSILVNN
+623 QQSILINN
-631 ASGTI
+631 ASGDVS
-636 TFTDDVLISSRNA
+636 FFDDVLISSRNA
-649 EGVEVR
+649 QGLEVLL
-655 FSSGDVTFND
+655 SSGDVDFSG
-665 NVTLN
+665 NVIL
-670 DLAAGAVARA
+670 DELGAGAGAQA
-680 GVFVHDQLANG
+680 GISVHDQLANG
-691 SVAFQDQLTI
+691 SVVLGEQLTI
-701 RGTATRGSLAEGV
+701 RGVTGRGSLAEGV

-725 LVSGDTNIVGT
+725 IVRGDTNIIGT
-736 NGVSVRI
+736 NGAAVRI
-743 DNNNGLARF
+743 ANNDGRAQF

-761 LVEGIA
+761 LLEGILI
-767 VTNSAGAVQFG
+767 TNSAGAIQFG
-778 GTAGDVATVLND
+778 GTAGDIANIQND
-790 LAAPSQS
+790 LAIPSQS
-797 AAILATNNSANIVFG
+797 AAIRATDNSANIVFG
-812 GVSVDNAQ
+812 GVAIDNAQ

-834 TGEINVGTLNIV
+834 TGNINIGTLDII

-858 SSIEI
+858 ASIEV
-863 RGGDIISDNQA
+863 RGGDILSDNQA
-874 AVNIEQSGI
+874 AVNIEESGI
-883 EISLESVTSS
+883 DISLESVTSN
-893 NSPNYGIRLVETNR
+893 NSPNYGIRLVETNK

-968 RIRNTETTPG
+968 RVRNTETTPG

-986 FILERSLV
+986 LVLERSLV
-994 QESDIRGLDSQD
+994 QDSDIRGIDARD

-1013 NSTFDNNGDDAGD
+1013 NSSFDNNGDDAAV
-1026 GRETILLNYTTR
+1026 GRETILLDYTTR

-1055 VTIEDSDFTSV
+1055 VTIEDSDFTSS
-1066 TNDVIRVGQTGIGAN
+1066 TTDVINVGQSSTGAN

-1090 RNSFTVSDTADFT
+1090 RNTFTVSDTSDPT
-1103 GAGGADLL
+1103 GSGTL
-1111 DDAFIFDWDGPAQV
+1111 DDALIFDWTGPTQM
-1125 IVEDNLFDM
+1125 ILEDNLFDM
-1134 ISVNQQQAVRIIT
+1134 ISVNQQQAVSIRT
-1147 DSNTDE
+1147 RSTTDE
-1153 LDFSFQRNQVNVNN
+1153 IDFSFQRNTVNVNN
-1167 VTLNEGAVDLDL
+1167 VTINAGAVDLRIE
-1179 TGPANINSANYQ
+1179 GPSNMNSASFQ
-1191 IANNVL
+1191 IANNDI
-1197 NLSDGTGVNNNNAGG
+1197 NISDGTGSNNNNAGDR
-1212 LPTGFELT
+1212 PTGLK
-1220 LNRVADVGFVNN
+1220 LRLARDANVGIINN
-1232 DIIIAADG
+1232 DIVATADG
-1240 GTGIHIDR
+1240 ATGILIER
-1248 AVASSEF
+1248 AAASSDF
-1255 LINGNRIGFFD
+1255 LISGNRIGFTDF
-1266 NGNAAERGIIF
+1266 GIEAERGIIF
-1277 RQVTGVVSLFGNV
+1277 QQVTGVVSIFGNV
-1290 DNEVI
+1290 DNQIVV
-1295 ILQNNGGNGVVEQAF
+1295 LQNAGGNGAVEQPFFIPA
-1310 LMPLNSNNGRI
+1310 NAATGQI
-1321 IVNGALVP
+1321 IINGALIQF